1 MLTFRRTQ
9 KNFTFITGYLW
20 LLALPMLLGIGGLF
34 ALSVYNHG
42 VVVEQKL
49 ASLNGMA
56 VVTEDRMLDHL
67 EQLMSVEVTADLLTP
82 VFSSSEARQVYRER
96 WGNMAALDPLVTLIF
111 HADSNGYFFSGS
123 KEADQAWVNARANVR
138 SRAWFKGALEART
151 FYWTPA
157 YQDILTG
164 DYILT
169 LAHRLTDGR
178 QQGEQGERVIG
189 IDVNVAQ
196 WSKMLRDM
204 LYGDN
209 AVSHMVI
216 DRRTHQILVSSQS
229 ANNGQILQ
237 APWLA
242 RLTAHSGS
250 FYSDLSNEYV
260 AYGTL
265 PDREH
270 WMAITVQPR
279 RDSVAA
285 MGGGL
290 ALGLLVITCALFIT
304 MSAFFRLRLL
314 VLIDNLAGRIRRLGA
329 GSREAHPV
337 SVLPAFPEMALLD
350 QELDQVSDHLQES
363 FDLAHRDALTGSYN
377 RRFLDQRLRQLHE
390 EGNSFVLALVD
401 LDNFKQLNDVYGH
414 AGGDAALCRSVELGQ
429 TLLGEGVLLCRYGG
443 EELVAL
449 FEQHSLAEAERLM
462 ELWRCQLSEQK
473 WREKGMRV
481 TFSAGIGA
489 SLGRSPEVLI
499 ALVDKAMYQAK
510 RAGKNRIHRIEEA

>member
-20 LLALPMLLGIGGLF
+20 LLALPMLLGIGGMF

-49 ASLNGMA
+49 VSLNGMA
-56 VVTEDRMLDHL
+56 VVTEARMLDHL
-67 EQLMSVEVTADLLTP
+67 EQLMSVEVTADALTP
-82 VFSSSEARQVYRER
+82 VLSTSRTREAYRER
-96 WGNMAALDPLVTLIF
+96 WGKMTALDPLVMLIF

-123 KEADQAWVNARANVR
+123 EEADLAWVNAKVNVD
-138 SRAWFKGALEART
+138 SRAWFKGALASRA

-164 DYILT
+164 DHILT
-169 LAHRLTDGR
+169 LAHRLPDD
-178 QQGEQGERVIG
+178 QQQGERVIG

-196 WSKMLRDM
+196 WSQMLRDM

-216 DRRTHQILVSSQS
+216 DRRTNQILVSSQS
-229 ANNGQILQ
+229 AYNGQILQ

-242 RLTAHSGS
+242 RLTAQSGS
-250 FYSDLSNEYV
+250 FYEEMSNEYV

-279 RDSVAA
+279 RDSVAVI
-285 MGGGL
+285 GGSL
-290 ALGLLVITCALFIT
+290 ALGLLAVACALFIT

-314 VLIDNLAGRIRRLGA
+314 VLIDSLASRIRRLGA
-329 GSREAHPV
+329 GARDPRPV
-337 SVLPAFPEMALLD
+337 SALPSFPEMALLD

-377 RRFLDQRLRQLHE
+377 RRFLDQRLRQLHQ
-390 EGNSFVLALVD
+390 EGRSVVLALVD

-414 AGGDAALCRSVELGQ
+414 AGGDAALCRSVELGRE
-429 TLLGEGVLLCRYGG
+429 LLGEGVSLCRYGG

-449 FEQHSLAEAERLM
+449 FEQHSLAQAEGLM
-462 ELWRCQLSEQK
+462 ELWRCRLSELK

-481 TFSAGIGA
+481 TFSAGIGE
-489 SLGRSPEVLI
+489 SRCRPPEALMT
-499 ALVDKAMYQAK
+499 LVDKAMYQAK
-510 RAGKNRIHRIEEA
+510 RAGKNRIHRSEE

>member
-1 MLTFRRTQ
+1 MWIFRRAQ
-9 KNFTFITGYLW
+9 NNFTFITGYLW
-20 LLALPMLLGIGGLF
+20 LLALPMLLGIGGMF
-34 ALSVYNHG
+34 ALSVHNHG
-42 VVVEQKL
+42 LVVEQKL
-49 ASLNGMA
+49 VSLNGMA
-56 VVTEDRMLDHL
+56 VVAEASMLDHL
-67 EQLMSVEVTADLLTP
+67 EQLMSVEVSADALAPML
-82 VFSSSEARQVYRER
+82 SHSRQEYRER
-96 WGNMAALDPLVTLIF
+96 WGSVTALDPLVTLIF
-111 HADSNGYFFSGS
+111 HADASGHFFSGS
-123 KEADQAWVNARANVR
+123 EEADKAWVNARANVG
-138 SRAWFKGALEART
+138 SRAWFKGALASRA

-169 LAHRLTDGR
+169 LAHRLTDDP
-178 QQGEQGERVIG
+178 QQGERVIG
-189 IDVNVAQ
+189 INVNAAQ
-196 WSKMLRDM
+196 WSQLLRDM

-216 DRRTHQILVSSQS
+216 DRRTNQILVSSQL
-229 ANNGQILQ
+229 AYNGQVLQ

-250 FYSDLSNEYV
+250 FYSDPGNEYV
-260 AYGTL
+260 AYATL

-279 RDSVAA
+279 RDSVAV
-285 MGGGL
+285 MGGSL
-290 ALGLLVITCALFIT
+290 ALGLLAVACALFIT

-314 VLIDNLAGRIRRLGA
+314 VLIDSLASRIRRLGVGA
-329 GSREAHPV
+329 KEARPA
-337 SVLPAFPEMALLD
+337 SALPSFPEMALLD

-390 EGNSFVLALVD
+390 EGRAFVLALVD

-414 AGGDAALCRSVELGQ
+414 AGGDAALCRSVELGRE
-429 TLLGEGVLLCRYGG
+429 LLGEGVALCRYGG

-449 FEQHSLAEAERLM
+449 FEQHSLAEAERLI
-462 ELWRCQLSEQK
+462 ELWRCQLGELR

-481 TFSAGIGA
+481 TFSAGIGE
-489 SLGRSPEVLI
+489 SQGRSPEALMT
-499 ALVDKAMYQAK
+499 LVDQAMYRAK
-510 RAGKNRIHRIEEA
+510 QAGKNRIHRIEEA